1 MGPVRTAMQP
11 LQTPPVWGTFLYSNK
26 LSELLKIGYHSIEL
40 AVLILM
46 VTVLVKNG

>member
-11 LQTPPVWGTFLYSNK
+11 VQTPYVWGTFLYSDK

-40 AVLILM
+40 VALIPM
-46 VTVLVKNG
+46 VTVLVKKG